1 MNGQTT
7 ERIDGWMDGWRMD
20 DDATDASQLQ
30 PAGTP
35 DLAQ

>member
-1 MNGQTT
+1 MMNGQTT
-7 ERIDGWMDGWRMD
+7 ERIDGWDGWRMD